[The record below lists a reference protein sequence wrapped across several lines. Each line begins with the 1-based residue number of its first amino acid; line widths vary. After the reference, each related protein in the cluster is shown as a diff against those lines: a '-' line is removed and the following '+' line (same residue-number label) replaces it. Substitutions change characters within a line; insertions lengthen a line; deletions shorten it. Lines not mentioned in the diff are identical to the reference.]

1 MGFDPSLIAFASRT
15 AAAERL
21 ADYLEAQLGRA
32 IAERGSAS
40 IAVSGGSTPEALY
53 RKLAG
58 RSLDWAR
65 VTAILVDERWVS
77 PGEAGSNE
85 TFVRRTLQS
94 GKAGSLKLIG
104 LWSPAPSPGEGLR
117 AAETRLEQIEG
128 PFDAVVLGMGNDGHT
143 ASWFPDCEGL
153 DDALSIAGS
162 RLAAVRA
169 KKSSVTGDHLDRM
182 TLTLGAVASARAICL
197 VIAGEDKRAAFE
209 HASAGGNVADMPVRA
224 ILRMRP
230 DLWACW
236 AP

>member
-53 RKLAG
+53 RELAE

-65 VTAILVDERWVS
+65 VTAILVDERWVA
-77 PGEAGSNE
+77 PGAPGSNE
-85 TFVRRTLQS
+85 TFIRATLRT
-94 GKAGSLKLIG
+94 GKAQNLEVIG
-104 LWSPAPSPGEGLR
+104 LWSQAATPREGLA
-117 AAETRLEQIEG
+117 AAEARLQRLKE
-128 PFDAVVLGMGNDGHT
+128 PVDAVVLGMGNDGHT
-143 ASWFPDCEGL
+143 ASWFPRCDGL
-153 DDALSIAGS
+153 GEALSTAGV

-169 KKSSVTGDHLDRM
+169 RKSDVTGDHLDRM
-182 TLTLGAVASARAICL
+182 TLTLGAVASARSICL
-197 VIAGEDKRAAFE
+197 VMAGVDKRAAFE
-209 HASAGGNVADMPVRA
+209 RANAGKDIADMPVRA